1 MTDAYRPARSL
12 EIVHGGV
19 STTVQDLGRPG
30 YYAMGL
36 PPSGAMDRTA
46 FAIANALVGNSPN
59 AAALEGTFAGPTVRF
74 TSRALFAVTGAD
86 TDVSLDGES
95 MPRYTCLRAN
105 PGQILAIGSARHGVR
120 TYLAIRGG
128 IDVPIVMGS
137 RSTYANSGIG
147 GLQGRAVA
155 AGDQLPI
162 CDDVERAVRVGRS
175 VPMRLR
181 PQLAHD
187 VVLRVVPGLCDY
199 RLSEAGLHTLYGE
212 RFEVSVEA
220 NRMGVRFVGPPLSFV
235 PRTPPFG
242 AGDDPSNVVN
252 LGYPLG
258 SIQAPSG
265 VELICLMRDAVTGG
279 GYATVGTVIGADLD
293 TLAQLAAPDTVTFV
307 PVSVDTGLAMRALA
321 SSRIDAIR
329 DLP

>member
-1 MTDAYRPARSL
+1 MTDMGPDGSWL
-12 EIVHGGV
+12 EVLQGGI
-19 STTVQDLGRPG
+19 STSVQDLGRPG

-46 FAIANALVGNSPN
+46 FAIANVLVGNTPN

-74 TSRALFAVTGAD
+74 TARTHFAITGAD
-86 TDVSLDGES
+86 ATVLIDGAPV
-95 MPRYTCLRAN
+95 PRYTCLRAE
-105 PGQILAIGSARHGVR
+105 PGQILSIGASTSGVR
-120 TYLAIRGG
+120 TYLAVRGG
-128 IDVPIVMGS
+128 IDVPLVMGS

-147 GLQGRAVA
+147 GYQGRVLTM
-155 AGDQLPI
+155 GDRLPI
-162 CDDVERAVRVGRS
+162 GNDIERPARIGRS
-175 VPMRLR
+175 VPTRLR
-181 PQLAHD
+181 QHHQHD

-199 RLSEAGLHTLYGE
+199 RLNEVGLRTLYGE
-212 RFEVSVEA
+212 RFEVSIEA
-220 NRMGVRFVGPPLSFV
+220 NRMGVRFVGPPLDFV

-293 TLAQLAAPDTVTFV
+293 RLAQLAAPDTVTFA
-307 PVSVDTGLAMRALA
+307 PVSVETGLAERSRMT
-321 SSRIDAIR
+321 SRIQAIR